1 MFKKYK
7 GRIIS
12 TSVYLISVSVWSLI
26 TYGYFKHD
34 FNLWLNVTYTILIGL
49 VVWWQASFYD
59 RSKALVE
66 QLHETEEQY
75 LQLLNTYTFITEQ
88 LASTVFFC
96 DKEGK
101 LVLLNPAWEQLTGYS
116 FEESLGKNFLDFI
129 HPNDREK
136 SITTFTRLI
145 EKKQETV
152 KEEIRI
158 ITKSGE
164 PIWVEKN
171 SKIQYD
177 DCGKPQS
184 FTGAMMEITNRK
196 LNEERLIEMNDY
208 LTIQSEKLKVVAQ
221 LSASIAH
228 EVRNPLTSISGFLQ
242 LIKENK
248 DLKDEYIDIIFAE
261 LERIGLVLNELLVL
275 SKPNSR
281 NFQPFNFA
289 KALEYVVAL
298 ISSEANMRN
307 TDIQVSG
314 FDQSEWVYGDEN
326 QIKQVLINLIKN
338 AIEAL
343 PDGGVVEIT
352 KSSTPSHI
360 VVHVTDSGPGI
371 PDEVLKYI
379 GQPFFT
385 TKETGTGLGLS
396 ICKKILENHKGK
408 MEIES
413 TNNGTTIKVIL
424 PRYLQKEE
432 VTNEEEKLAET
443 EFDALP
449 KAENT

>member
-1 MFKKYK
+1 MFKKNK

-177 DCGKPQS
+177 DCGKPKS

-261 LERIGLVLNELLVL
+261 LERIGLVLNEFLVL

-338 AIEAL
+338 AIEAM
-343 PDGGVVEIT
+343 PEGGVVEIT